1 MKRRS
6 IISLLALLLALAG
19 CGGVSRE
26 AYDRVCAERDAL
38 QARLEEAEV
47 LPVTVSGTFAAR
59 VRDLIPDYVL
69 DSETPRVAVVT
80 LFQSGPFTLQVGD
93 LAQELEIGG
102 TYVFEIEPRED
113 LEITAPETGYLTGR
127 VVSVIFKGA
136 YYEIKVRAGE
146 YDWSI
151 QDVNPASVGSMVG
164 LTILPDNIQ
173 IMHKPH
179 SEDAQVVRE
188 DE

>member
-1 MKRRS
+1 MKRRL
-6 IISLLALLLALAG
+6 ILSLLALLLALAG

-26 AYDRVCAERDAL
+26 EYDRVCAERDAL
-38 QARLEEAEV
+38 QARLEEAEA

-113 LEITAPETGYLTGR
+113 LEITAEEYEG
-127 VVSVIFKGA
+127 GA
-136 YYEIKVRAGE
+136 PFADEAISRYGLRIAGFRA
-146 YDWSI
+146 
-151 QDVNPASVGSMVG
+151 A
-164 LTILPDNIQ
+164 
-173 IMHKPH
+173 
-179 SEDAQVVRE
+179 RE
-188 DE
+188 DEFGLDSSCIVFEKRD

>member
-1 MKRRS
+1 MKRRL

-26 AYDRVCAERDAL
+26 EYDRVCAERDAL
-38 QARLEEAEV
+38 QARLEEADGAEA
-47 LPVTVSGTFAAR
+47 LSVTVSGTFAAR

-113 LEITAPETGYLTGR
+113 LEITAEEYEG
-127 VVSVIFKGA
+127 GA
-136 YYEIKVRAGE
+136 PFADEAISRYGLRIAGFRA
-146 YDWSI
+146 
-151 QDVNPASVGSMVG
+151 A
-164 LTILPDNIQ
+164 
-173 IMHKPH
+173 
-179 SEDAQVVRE
+179 RE
-188 DE
+188 DEFGLDSSCIVFEKRD

>member
-1 MKRRS
+1 MKRRL

-26 AYDRVCAERDAL
+26 EYDRVCAERDAL
-38 QARLEEAEV
+38 QARLEEADGAEA

-113 LEITAPETGYLTGR
+113 LEITAEEYEG
-127 VVSVIFKGA
+127 GA
-136 YYEIKVRAGE
+136 PFADEAISRYGLRIAGFRA
-146 YDWSI
+146 
-151 QDVNPASVGSMVG
+151 A
-164 LTILPDNIQ
+164 
-173 IMHKPH
+173 
-179 SEDAQVVRE
+179 RE
-188 DE
+188 DEFGLDSSCIVFEKRD

>member
-1 MKRRS
+1 MKRRL

-38 QARLEEAEV
+38 QARLEEARPDGV
-47 LPVTVSGTFAAR
+47 DALPVTVSGTFAAR

-69 DSETPRVAVVT
+69 DGETPRVAVVT

-113 LEITAPETGYLTGR
+113 LEITAEEYEG
-127 VVSVIFKGA
+127 GA
-136 YYEIKVRAGE
+136 PFADEAISRYGLRIAGFRA
-146 YDWSI
+146 
-151 QDVNPASVGSMVG
+151 A
-164 LTILPDNIQ
+164 
-173 IMHKPH
+173 
-179 SEDAQVVRE
+179 RE
-188 DE
+188 DEFGLDSSRIVFEKRD

>member
-1 MKRRS
+1 MKRGL
-6 IISLLALLLALAG
+6 ILSLLALLLALAG

-26 AYDRVCAERDAL
+26 EYDRVCAERDAL
-38 QARLEEAEV
+38 QARLEEADGAEARS
-47 LPVTVSGTFAAR
+47 VTVSGTFAAS

-113 LEITAPETGYLTGR
+113 LEITAEEYEG
-127 VVSVIFKGA
+127 GA
-136 YYEIKVRAGE
+136 PFADEAISRYGLRIAGFRA
-146 YDWSI
+146 
-151 QDVNPASVGSMVG
+151 A
-164 LTILPDNIQ
+164 
-173 IMHKPH
+173 
-179 SEDAQVVRE
+179 RE
-188 DE
+188 DEFGLDSSCIVFEKRD

>member
-1 MKRRS
+1 MKRGL
-6 IISLLALLLALAG
+6 ILSLLALLLALAG
-19 CGGVSRE
+19 CCGVSRE
-26 AYDRVCAERDAL
+26 EYDRVCAERDAL
-38 QARLEEAEV
+38 QARLEEADGAEA

-113 LEITAPETGYLTGR
+113 LEITAEEYEG
-127 VVSVIFKGA
+127 GA
-136 YYEIKVRAGE
+136 PFADEAISRYELRIAGFRA
-146 YDWSI
+146 
-151 QDVNPASVGSMVG
+151 A
-164 LTILPDNIQ
+164 
-173 IMHKPH
+173 
-179 SEDAQVVRE
+179 RE
-188 DE
+188 DEFGLDSSRIVFEKRD

>member
-1 MKRRS
+1 MKRRL

-26 AYDRVCAERDAL
+26 EYDRVCAERDAL
-38 QARLEEAEV
+38 QARLEEARPDGADA
-47 LPVTVSGTFAAR
+47 LPVTVRGTFAAR

-69 DSETPRVAVVT
+69 DSDTPRVAVVT

-113 LEITAPETGYLTGR
+113 LEITAEEYEG
-127 VVSVIFKGA
+127 GA
-136 YYEIKVRAGE
+136 PFADEAISRYGLRIAGFRA
-146 YDWSI
+146 
-151 QDVNPASVGSMVG
+151 A
-164 LTILPDNIQ
+164 
-173 IMHKPH
+173 
-179 SEDAQVVRE
+179 RE
-188 DE
+188 DEFGLDSSRIVFEKRD